1 MAGRGWWWQT
11 YAWSWGVVAKLYLVV
26 GGCGWSWMVVNGRGW
41 SHDLVMPNINT
52 FKGWIKNVPHAQN
65 EIRLYV
71 KYLLNFN
78 SLEII

>member
-1 MAGRGWWWQT
+1 M
-11 YAWSWGVVAKLYLVV
+11 VVANLCLVV
-26 GGCGWSWMVVNGRGW
+26 GSGGKIISGRRWLWMVVDGREW
-41 SHDLVMPNINT
+41 SWVVTRFSNAQYKYLQGM
-52 FKGWIKNVPHAQN
+52 IKNVPHAQN

>member
-1 MAGRGWWWQT
+1 MSGRRW
-11 YAWSWGVVAKLYLVV
+11 L
-26 GGCGWSWMVVNGRGW
+26 WMVVDGRGW
-41 SHDLVMPNINT
+41 SWVVARFSNAQYKYPQGM
-52 FKGWIKNVPHAQN
+52 IKNVPQAQN

>member
-1 MAGRGWWWQT
+1 MVVDGRE
-11 YAWSWGVVAKLYLVV
+11 WSLVV
-26 GGCGWSWMVVNGRGW
+26 TRFSNAQYKYLQGM
-41 SHDLVMPNINT
+41 
-52 FKGWIKNVPHAQN
+52 IKNVRHAQN

>member
-1 MAGRGWWWQT
+1 MVVDGRE
-11 YAWSWGVVAKLYLVV
+11 WSWVVTRFSNAQYKYLQ
-26 GGCGWSWMVVNGRGW
+26 GM
-41 SHDLVMPNINT
+41 
-52 FKGWIKNVPHAQN
+52 IKNVPHAQN